1 MRTGKAVILLISF
14 CMLGLAACGEVVD
27 WEQEAKTTK
36 TKEVKDEVAAT
47 ISSISVEK
55 DGGISS
61 TIVEDFMESYYDV
74 DGLKSMIES
83 SISEYK
89 AENAAADIKLES
101 CKVKDGVVNVL
112 IEYGDYQTYAGFNNE
127 DFFVGTIKEANFAG
141 YDLNVTLRSSS
152 DNATVSKPELLGM
165 GDNHIVI
172 VGSTQEPDAGQLRVN
187 CYNEILYVGEGVSTV
202 SKKSADISLSDGY
215 KIIVFK

>member
-14 CMLGLAACGEVVD
+14 CMLGLTACGEVID
-27 WEQEAKTTK
+27 LDQETK

-55 DGGISS
+55 DGRISS

-89 AENAAADIKLES
+89 AEHEAEIKLES

-112 IEYGDYQTYAGFNNE
+112 MEYGDYQTYAGFNNE
-127 DFFVGTIKEANFAG
+127 DFFAGTIKEANWAG
-141 YDLNVTLRSSS
+141 YDLNVTLRSTS

-172 VGSTQEPDAGQLRVN
+172 VGSSQEPDAGQLRVN
-187 CYNEILYVGEGVSTV
+187 CYNEILYVGDGVTTV